1 MAKTAAPVIVEL
13 SAVQLEALL
22 AELREKLP
30 PATYQLLENLLRTLQ
45 WVLQTLEEKT
55 TSIGRLKRWLFG
67 AKTEKTAAVLAQA
80 AVTSLPAGDSLSA
93 PPNPKHRG
101 HGRAAAG
108 SYTGA
113 QRIRVAHPGLTV
125 GGACPDCA
133 GKLRARQPPSRVVHI
148 TAQPLFAATLF
159 EAEVLR
165 CNACGK
171 VFSAPLPPEA
181 GINKYDPNVG
191 PMLGLWR
198 FGAGVP
204 MYRTARLQKDL
215 GVPLPASTQWE
226 LMDQSARQYEVVFD
240 ALVKVA
246 ATAERLYSDDTT
258 MRVQSL
264 RQPTAPSEGSPPRT
278 GVFTTGIIAEI
289 GEHKAAL
296 FFTGRNHAG
305 ENLDSLLQHR
315 AAELAKPVHMCD
327 ALSRNISK
335 QFETILCHCLTHG
348 RRNFVEV
355 VDNFPQECRHVLE
368 SLRAVYGYDDQC
380 REQQLSP
387 AQRLAFHQEQ
397 SGPVMQELHEWMS
410 QQLDDKKIEPNSGL
424 GQAIRYMLAHWEAL
438 TRFLSVPGAPLD
450 NNICERSL
458 KMAILHRKNSLSFK
472 TLRGAQVGDLFM
484 SLIHTCR
491 LNAVNPF
498 TYFTALQQHAEVLAK
513 NPTQWMPWNFAQTLR
528 ATDTG

>member
-1 MAKTAAPVIVEL
+1 MAKAAAPVVVKL

-30 PATYQLLENLLRTLQ
+30 PATCQLLENLLRTLQ

-67 AKTEKTAAVLAQA
+67 AKSEKTAAVLAQA
-80 AVTSLPAGDSLSA
+80 GVSSPLSSDCLTA
-93 PPNPKHRG
+93 PLNSKHRG
-101 HGRAAAG
+101 HGRQAAD

-113 QRIRVAHPGLTV
+113 QRIRVAHPRLAA
-125 GGACPDCA
+125 GGPCPDCA
-133 GKLRARQPPSRVVHI
+133 GKLRARQLPSRVVHI

-171 VFSAPLPPEA
+171 VFTAPLPTEA
-181 GINKYDPNVG
+181 GVNKYDANVG
-191 PMLGLWR
+191 PMLALWR

-204 MYRTARLQKDL
+204 MYRTAKLQKDL

-226 LMDQSARQYEVVFD
+226 LMEESARQYEVVFD
-240 ALVKVA
+240 ALVEVA

-264 RQPTAPSEGSPPRT
+264 RQPTAPSDGSAPRT
-278 GVFTTGIIAEI
+278 GVFTTGIIAEV
-289 GEHKAAL
+289 GAHKAAL

-305 ENLDSLLQHR
+305 ENLDRLLQQR
-315 AAELAKPVHMCD
+315 ASGLALPIHMCD

-335 QFETILCHCLTHG
+335 QFETILCHCLAHG

-355 VDNFPQECRHVLE
+355 VDHFPQECRHVLE
-368 SLRAVYGYDDQC
+368 SLSAVYGYDEQS
-380 REQQLSP
+380 REEQLSP
-387 AQRLAFHQEQ
+387 VRRLAFHQEK
-397 SGPVMQELHEWMS
+397 SGPLMQELQQWMR
-410 QQLDDKKIEPNSGL
+410 QQLDDKKTEPNSGL
-424 GQAIRYMLAHWEAL
+424 GQAIRYMLGHWEPL

-450 NNICERSL
+450 NNVCERGL

-491 LNAVNPF
+491 LNAINPF
-498 TYFTALQQHAEVLAK
+498 AYFTALQQHAEVLAK
-513 NPTQWMPWNFAQTLR
+513 NPRQWLPWNFAQTLR